1 MVNNE
6 TGKVT
11 VCTTGLSSCYLR
23 ILVSGEVI
31 ELKAILVDDEQMAL
45 DFLEHLLREHN
56 DIEIVDKLTNPL
68 SVKENVMQTNP
79 DVVFLDINMPQVNG
93 LELAEQILEM
103 NPNIQIVFVT
113 AYDDYA
119 LSAFEIN
126 ALDYLL
132 KPIQKERLKKTMK
145 RLAQNSPLVT
155 EHSSTKQD
163 RLLLSVCGSFS
174 IKKENGETE
183 LVSWRTSKVRELF
196 HYLLH
201 NKERLVRK
209 SLLIELIWPGLDPEK
224 AYAQLYTAIYHVR
237 KALKHYPDYFK
248 LENMTEGYILSTQ
261 NVDIDMELWQQKLEE
276 APPITQQTIKQYL
289 EAMEYYTAPYFD
301 DYDYWWAEN
310 DKIRLERLWYR
321 TAMQIAKVY
330 YSVSSYDKAK
340 EWYKRINERYP
351 EQEEVHF
358 SLMKLYSFINETEK
372 VDEQYL
378 FLKHLLKSELATTP
392 NPEIT
397 SWYKQWKKYHM

>member
-1 MVNNE
+1 M
-6 TGKVT
+6 
-11 VCTTGLSSCYLR
+11 
-23 ILVSGEVI
+23 
-31 ELKAILVDDEQMAL
+31 KAILVDDEQMAL

-68 SVKENVMQTNP
+68 SVKENVGKTKP

-113 AYDDYA
+113 AYDKYA

-145 RLAQNSPLVT
+145 RLRQNGSHMK
-155 EHSSTKQD
+155 EHSCTKQE
-163 RLLLSVCGSFS
+163 RLMLSVCGSFT
-174 IKKENGETE
+174 IKRKNGKVE
-183 LVSWRTSKVRELF
+183 LISWRTSKVRELF

-201 NKERLVRK
+201 NRGRLVKK
-209 SLLIELIWPGLDPEK
+209 SLLIELLWPELDPEK

-237 KALKHYPDYFK
+237 KALKHYSDYFK
-248 LENMTEGYILSTQ
+248 LENITEGYILSIRD
-261 NVDIDMELWQQKLEE
+261 VVIDIELWQQKLEE
-276 APPITQQTIKQYL
+276 APSIAQQTIKVYL

-301 DYDYWWAEN
+301 DYDYRWAEN
-310 DKIRLERLWYR
+310 DKLRLERLWYR
-321 TAMQIAKVY
+321 TAIQIAKVY
-330 YSVSSYDKAK
+330 YSVSMYDKAK

-358 SLMKLYSFINETEK
+358 SLMKLYSSTNETEK

-378 FLKHLLKSELATTP
+378 FLKKIMQTELNTFP
-392 NPEIT
+392 NSEIT